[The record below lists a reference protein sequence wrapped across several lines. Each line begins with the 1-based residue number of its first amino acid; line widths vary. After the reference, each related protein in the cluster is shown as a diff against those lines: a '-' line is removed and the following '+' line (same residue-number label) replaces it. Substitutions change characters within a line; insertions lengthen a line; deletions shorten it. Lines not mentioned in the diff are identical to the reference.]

1 MSMGTS
7 ATSRIYTVAA
17 WPAGTLAMLA
27 ALYAAQRL
35 MRLGLVLALAWEAA
49 R

>member
-1 MSMGTS
+1 MS
-7 ATSRIYTVAA
+7 SRIYTVAA
-17 WPAGTLAMLA
+17 WPAGTLVMLA

-35 MRLGLVLALAWEAA
+35 MRLGLVLLLAWEAA

>member
-1 MSMGTS
+1 MRPSP
-7 ATSRIYTVAA
+7 IYTVAA
-17 WPAGTLAMLA
+17 WFAAHLAALA

-35 MRLGLVLALAWEAA
+35 MRLGIALMLAWEMA